1 MKKLKLVALILF
13 GITPI
18 LSIGTELNNEDLITA
33 GSVVKQYLRPRLSLN
48 NCMEALKYVCD
59 NDTKSPSVKYLRD
72 IYSRQ
77 LELAASHHF
86 VAWDQSKNIE
96 LKNLSINLW
105 DLESKEAK
113 LCKDLESPDALM
125 SFYSFLGKSMAI
137 GVTARDSNEAEKQR
151 EQVFKNEANGL
162 IIKNLQ
168 FASDIK
174 EIYAKENAAE
184 ENIVSFLKLHP
195 NLKNNE
201 IFNTPRNELLTE
213 FNQRGM
219 DGINKLKS
227 SEYLFY
233 RTLIGKSSDRL
244 FWTFE
249 ENDKLIS
256 LKINEQKSIGNC
268 VVSDITIT
276 VEGLRSGV
284 RNFSLKVAHLVRSD
298 RGLEVIGIN

>member
-1 MKKLKLVALILF
+1 MKLNELLTLALFAI
-13 GITPI
+13 IPI
-18 LSIGTELNNEDLITA
+18 FSLGNDLNQEDVITA
-33 GSVVKQYLRPRLSLN
+33 GNVVKQYLRPRLSLN

-59 NDTKSPSVKYLRD
+59 NNTKSPSVKYLRD

-86 VAWDQSKNIE
+86 VAWDQSKDIE

-151 EQVFKNEANGL
+151 EQAFKTEAKEYF
-162 IIKNLQ
+162 IKNLQ
-168 FASDIK
+168 FASDIQ
-174 EIYAKENAAE
+174 EICAKENVAE

-195 NLKNNE
+195 NLKNDE
-201 IFNTPRNELLTE
+201 VFNTPRNELLIE

-249 ENDKLIS
+249 ESDKLIS

-284 RNFSLKVAHLVRSD
+284 KNFSLKVAHLVRSD